1 VKLLGNHTPGT
12 RNSRNGD
19 EYEILRI
26 LQISRA
32 TIDEETREAVKDRLF
47 EEWLERER
55 QKATVE
61 WFW

>member
-1 VKLLGNHTPGT
+1 MGPFHH
-12 RNSRNGD
+12 GD
-19 EYEILRI
+19 EYEILRV

-32 TIDEETREAVKDRLF
+32 RIDEDTREAVKDRLF

-55 QKATVE
+55 QKARVE